1 MRHLRIA
8 AVAAAVALMVFSV
21 PAMAGSGAQTQPDD
35 GWKVVIYP
43 IYGWAPIHRATT
55 RLPEVPESPEGGGP
69 TVPEAESDS
78 SLEQAIL
85 AAFRVE
91 KGRFSLEGG
100 FLYAGLEGEAE
111 RPLLKLEVNT
121 TLADLRAGFE
131 VVPDLYLEAGARYV
145 GLEMKATI
153 DDFPTRSWEPDQW
166 GGVFGLT
173 YRPLLGKNWRLI
185 LHGDYGGV
193 GTDSYSI
200 NGAAKIEWQPLKHF
214 LLVAGVTA
222 IYLNTEG
229 TIGNKSV
236 ELEQTL
242 YGPIIG
248 FGIPF

>member
-1 MRHLRIA
+1 MRHLKGA
-8 AVAAAVALMVFSV
+8 AVAAAVALLALSA
-21 PAMAGSGAQTQPDD
+21 PALAAAAQNPDKD
-35 GWKVVIYP
+35 WKVVIYP
-43 IYGWAPIHRATT
+43 IYGWLPINRATT
-55 RLPEVPESPEGGGP
+55 RLPEVPGDDGPVVPEGE
-69 TVPEAESDS
+69 TDS
-78 SLEQAIL
+78 GLDQAIL

-100 FLYAGLEGEAE
+100 FLYAGLSGDKEL
-111 RPLLKLEVNT
+111 PLVKLEVDT
-121 TLADLRAGFE
+121 SLADLRAGFE
-131 VVPDLYLEAGARYV
+131 VVPDLYLEAGARY
-145 GLEMKATI
+145 LALDMKATI
-153 DDFPTRSWEPDQW
+153 GDYPTREWKPDQW

-200 NGAAKIEWQPLKHF
+200 AGVAKVEWQPLKHF
-214 LLVAGVTA
+214 LLVGGVTA